1 MIGGLYFFVIV
12 IANTIGAISG
22 MGGGVL
28 IKPTFDLIGAHSV
41 VAISFYGGAVSYGFF
56 FCVTLLPV
64 IQIFHISL
72 CMIDNHILHL

>member
-41 VAISFYGGAVSYGFF
+41 VAISFIHQ
-56 FCVTLLPV
+56 LLYLPC
-64 IQIFHISL
+64 H
-72 CMIDNHILHL
+72 